1 MLRVEGLVSLFEGR
15 DSVFE
20 GKIGFESMHWMRDAE
35 KKTIGITGFALGRDD
50 GIEEPYWVS
59 PNCMS

>member
-1 MLRVEGLVSLFEGR
+1 MLRVAGLVPLFEGR

-20 GKIGFESMHWMRDAE
+20 GKIGFESMHCLRDAE
-35 KKTIGITGFALGRDD
+35 VTIGITGFALGRGG

-59 PNCMS
+59 PNLMS